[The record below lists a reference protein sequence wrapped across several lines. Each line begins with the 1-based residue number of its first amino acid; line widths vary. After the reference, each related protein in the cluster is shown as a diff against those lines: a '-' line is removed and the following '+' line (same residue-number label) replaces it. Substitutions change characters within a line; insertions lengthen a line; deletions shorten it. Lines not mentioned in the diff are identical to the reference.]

1 MKLAD
6 GKPITLAE
14 VGPPPT
20 LDVLEQQPQWTWWML
35 WAEMISKKP
44 ESIQAMKTL
53 VDAPRSLSLEDPAY
67 RQGITPVREA
77 SGLAPLAK

>member
-1 MKLAD
+1 LAD

-20 LDVLEQQPQWTWWML
+20 LAVLEQQPQWTWWML